1 MRRILIDRK
10 GGGTGVEG
18 IKLFYASTLPLHE
31 VDEMKT
37 EMETDL
43 T

>member
-1 MRRILIDRK
+1 MDRK

-31 VDEMKT
+31 ADEMKT

>member
-1 MRRILIDRK
+1 M
-10 GGGTGVEG
+10 GS
-18 IKLFYASTLPLHE
+18 IKLFYASTLPLHD
-31 VDEMKT
+31 VDEMKI

>member
-1 MRRILIDRK
+1 MDQK

-18 IKLFYASTLPLHE
+18 IELFYASTLPLHE
-31 VDEMKT
+31 ADEMKIQ
-37 EMETDL
+37 MKADL